1 MTDCFLSLTQL
12 TPPHSTPT
20 VTSSKSSSR
29 LCVRVLGTVE
39 KVCFVCMIPPTE
51 HFILLVHDV
60 FVRGL
65 VHVVVNHYRYNVRE
79 GVWVVH
85 SDIVRTRILQE
96 DIHGSM

>member
-1 MTDCFLSLTQL
+1 MTNWFLSLTQL

-51 HFILLVHDV
+51 HLIILVHDV
-60 FVRGL
+60 FETGL
-65 VHVVVNHYRYNVRE
+65 VRVLVNHYRYHVSE
-79 GVWVVH
+79 GVWVK
-85 SDIVRTRILQE
+85 INF
-96 DIHGSM
+96 